1 MYLTDINKLKEYKIK
16 NINTNEITKRRLYD
30 IGLIKD
36 AKIKLLFKSPSNKIK
51 AYLIKDSIIAIRDK
65 DSKNIEVYDD

>member
-1 MYLTDINKLKEYKIK
+1 MYLDDINKLKEYKIK

-36 AKIKLLFKSPSNKIK
+36 TKIKLLFKSPSSKIK

-65 DSKNIEVYDD
+65 DAKNIEVYDD

>member
-1 MYLTDINKLKEYKIK
+1 MYLADVNKLKEYKIK

-36 AKIKLLFKSPSNKIK
+36 TKIKFLYNSPSNKIK
-51 AYLIKDSIIAIRDK
+51 AYLIKDSIIAIRNRDA
-65 DSKNIEVYDD
+65 KNIEVYDD